1 MAKNPPIYLVCQTI
15 GNQTHPVSQYPTEA
29 QALAALARIEQAD
42 PHGTYIAAVVQDLR
56 RVPSVVGEGKA

>member
-15 GNQTHPVSQYPTEA
+15 GNQTHAVSQHPTEA

-56 RVPSVVGEGKA
+56 RVPSAAVEGTA